1 MGKLEGNSSINHF
14 GHEHPLKLQNIQSSI
29 TNTATCLACDRSVSG
44 SSCYTCVSC
53 NFYLHKR
60 CSDIPRTL
68 KHQSDQK
75 HDLVLL
81 SSPAYPEGVFNCN
94 ACGSHGKGF
103 SYHCP
108 DCQLDLHVVCA
119 SMPPSTN
126 HSSHAHTLGLCLK
139 PPYENQEFS
148 CDICNQP
155 GSKQWLYRCGSCE
168 FDAHMKCATAITTS
182 RSTLPKSTSLPHYT
196 TSQLM
201 PPSPQIVTTSQPPI
215 QIIYTSST
223 HNPQVLMKSTSLP
236 PYQTHNF
243 SQQPQ
248 PPLAVPYYSQ
258 ATPPMGV
265 PQYVESPRQSG
276 LVNNLA
282 GHAVQGLVSTV
293 TQEIIQSVFDFT

>member
-1 MGKLEGNSSINHF
+1 MGKLEGSSSINHF

-29 TNTATCLACDRSVSG
+29 TSKPTCIACSRSVSG
-44 SSCYTCVSC
+44 SSCYTCVPC
-53 NFYLHKR
+53 NFYLHNR
-60 CSDIPRTL
+60 CSNIPRTL

-81 SSPAYPEGVFNCN
+81 SSPAYPEGVFYCN

-108 DCQLDLHVVCA
+108 DCQLDLHIVCA

-126 HSSHAHTLGLCLK
+126 HSTHGHTLGLCLK

-155 GSKQWLYRCGSCE
+155 GSNQWLYRCDSCE
-168 FDAHMKCATAITTS
+168 FDAHMKCATTITTS
-182 RSTLPKSTSLPHYT
+182 RSILPKSASLPHYPT
-196 TSQLM
+196 NQN
-201 PPSPQIVTTSQPPI
+201 
-215 QIIYTSST
+215 Y
-223 HNPQVLMKSTSLP
+223 
-236 PYQTHNF
+236 

-248 PPLAVPYYSQ
+248 PPPAVPYYYQS
-258 ATPPMGV
+258 APAMGV
-265 PQYVESPRQSG
+265 PQYVQSPRQSG
-276 LVNNLA
+276 MINNLA

-293 TQEIIQSVFDFT
+293 AQELIQSAFEFT